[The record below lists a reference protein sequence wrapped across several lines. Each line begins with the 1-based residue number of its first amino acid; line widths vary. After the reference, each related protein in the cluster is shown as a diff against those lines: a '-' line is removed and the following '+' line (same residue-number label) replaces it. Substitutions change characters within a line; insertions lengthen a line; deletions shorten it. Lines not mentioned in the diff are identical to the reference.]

1 MQMEI
6 KLLDA
11 ESKTQS
17 DEVNE
22 QLERWEEPN
31 VQLEGEIKNW
41 RRGRQREE
49 KERARREK
57 ESEKEEN
64 WARVHKS
71 RGKKLVILARI
82 QERKRRYL
90 IKRAEALNKQLL
102 F

>member
-6 KLLDA
+6 KLFDA

-31 VQLEGEIKNW
+31 VQLEGEIKNC

-49 KERARREK
+49 KERARR
-57 ESEKEEN
+57 
-64 WARVHKS
+64 
-71 RGKKLVILARI
+71 
-82 QERKRRYL
+82 
-90 IKRAEALNKQLL
+90 
-102 F
+102 